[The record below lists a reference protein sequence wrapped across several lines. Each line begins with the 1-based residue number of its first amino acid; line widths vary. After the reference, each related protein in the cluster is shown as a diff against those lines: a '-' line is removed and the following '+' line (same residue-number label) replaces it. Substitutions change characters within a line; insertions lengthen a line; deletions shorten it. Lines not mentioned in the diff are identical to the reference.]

1 MAEPASRRQ
10 ADDFRLMV
18 ITPVQDLPREKAL
31 VRDLFAA
38 GLPCLHLRKPGKD
51 IQALSEYL
59 SYFNAAERARIRVHH
74 TRPDLLQLGIAG
86 LHVPYSA
93 IGRSGY
99 ANASLSTSIH
109 HWKEYNR
116 LGPNLAYVLISPV
129 YDSLSK
135 PGYRQNKEVWN
146 LPPRPLVPIVALG
159 GIHSR
164 NILPLLLKGF
174 SGAAL
179 LGAIWQQPEKSVQ
192 VFEEIKKRI
201 TIYEK

>member
-1 MAEPASRRQ
+1 MVLTPA
-10 ADDFRLMV
+10 
-18 ITPVQDLPREKAL
+18 QDLPRQHAL

-116 LGPNLAYVLISPV
+116 LGPNLACVSICPV
-129 YDSLSK
+129 YDSSST
-135 PGYRQNKEVWN
+135 PAYRPNKEVWS
-146 LPPRPLVPIVALG
+146 LPPLPLVPLVALG

-164 NILPLLLKGF
+164 NFLPLLL
-174 SGAAL
+174 
-179 LGAIWQQPEKSVQ
+179 
-192 VFEEIKKRI
+192 
-201 TIYEK
+201 